1 MTSTNSSTW
10 LSTPTSEVGSYAAA
24 PGMTDPLS
32 TTHPLLE
39 RSDEELAQQARAG
52 SRPAFEALVRR
63 FEPRLMA
70 FLLTRCRTRDDA
82 EDAFQQTFAAVW
94 TCLHQYDPSRP
105 PAPWLFTIAAR
116 IAMKEAKRN
125 DRRRRRE
132 RIVARDEKWSSTS
145 DAMIPPEA
153 GAGNIWTIAARS
165 LSQDSY
171 SALWLRYAEEMEPA
185 QIAAVLGKRSGAVRV
200 MLHRARLRLLE
211 LVEQDQGVDL
221 RRTTAMEAAS

>member
-1 MTSTNSSTW
+1 MTRQAHGCWSAPSPSRQGHR
-10 LSTPTSEVGSYAAA
+10 LQPLRQAAA
-24 PGMTDPLS
+24 LYAPPSHRRFWLQTA
-32 TTHPLLE
+32 HFWE
-39 RSDEELAQQARAG
+39 RLG
-52 SRPAFEALVRR
+52 RR

-165 LSQDSY
+165 LSQESY